1 MKNLKFKM
9 LILLVPALIMSSF
22 TLSAKQVHP
31 LAKATDLKKIQTLI
45 RTTNYSKVSESDFI
59 AVRKNLCTLAKG
71 VDISTDEG
79 RMKAGI
85 LYMAVVNFSQFSK
98 NPKGTRDHVTQ
109 DWQDMKASDFAKS
122 LKNMSQ
128 EEFAESIDEK
138 YPSDEAKAREEY
150 KSAKSAK

>member
-1 MKNLKFKM
+1 
-9 LILLVPALIMSSF
+9 
-22 TLSAKQVHP
+22 
-31 LAKATDLKKIQTLI
+31 
-45 RTTNYSKVSESDFI
+45 
-59 AVRKNLCTLAKG
+59 
-71 VDISTDEG
+71 
-79 RMKAGI
+79 MKAGI

-128 EEFAESIDEK
+128 EDFAESIDEK

-150 KSAKSAK
+150 RNAKSAK